1 MSVQTQTKKLTTHD
15 IRAMKGVTPIVSL
28 TANTAPIAKAI
39 DKMVDFILVGDSL
52 AMTVYGDQSTV
63 GIDLDTMIRHGH
75 AVARACEHA
84 CVVVDMPF
92 GFYQQSAQQAFESAS
107 RILRETGCDAVKM
120 EGGLEMADTIKF
132 LTERGVPVMGHI
144 GLTPQAINTM
154 GGFKVQGKQEGA
166 LDRLLQDAKAVD
178 QAGCFAI
185 VVEGVLES
193 VADEIQK
200 ILTVPSIGIGASINC
215 DGQILVTED
224 VIGLF
229 EDFKPQFVKRYAQVM
244 PIIREAVEEYVTEV
258 RERKFPS
265 AEYVFASKEK
275 TGKEKK

>member
-1 MSVQTQTKKLTTHD
+1 MSVHSKNIKLTVND

-39 DKMVDFILVGDSL
+39 DPMVDFILVGDSL

-63 GIDLDTMIRHGH
+63 GIDLDTMIRHGR

-92 GFYQQSAQQAFESAS
+92 GFYQKSPQQAFESAS

-120 EGGLEMADTIKF
+120 EGGLEMADSVKF

-144 GLTPQAINTM
+144 GLTPQAINTL

-166 LDRLLQDAKAVD
+166 LDRLLQDAKAID

-185 VVEGVLES
+185 VVEGVLEN
-193 VADEIQK
+193 VADEIQE
-200 ILTVPSIGIGASINC
+200 ILTVPSIGIGASVNC

-229 EDFKPQFVKRYAQVM
+229 EDFKPKFVKRYAKVM
-244 PIIREAVEEYVTEV
+244 PVIREAVEEYVGEV
-258 RERKFPS
+258 RNRSFPS
-265 AEYVFASKEK
+265 AEYVFGSKEK
-275 TGKEKK
+275 AVKK

>member
-1 MSVQTQTKKLTTHD
+1 
-15 IRAMKGVTPIVSL
+15 
-28 TANTAPIAKAI
+28 
-39 DKMVDFILVGDSL
+39 
-52 AMTVYGDQSTV
+52 
-63 GIDLDTMIRHGH
+63 
-75 AVARACEHA
+75 
-84 CVVVDMPF
+84 
-92 GFYQQSAQQAFESAS
+92 
-107 RILRETGCDAVKM
+107 
-120 EGGLEMADTIKF
+120 MADTIKF
-132 LTERGVPVMGHI
+132 LTERGIPVMGHI

-229 EDFKPQFVKRYAQVM
+229 EDFKPKFVKRYAQVL

-275 TGKEKK
+275 IGKEKK

>member
-1 MSVQTQTKKLTTHD
+1 MSVQTKIKKLTTLD
-15 IRAMKGVTPIVSL
+15 ICAMKGVTPIVSL

-39 DKMVDFILVGDSL
+39 DSMVDFILVGDSL

-75 AVARACEHA
+75 AVARVCEHA

-92 GFYQQSAQQAFESAS
+92 GFYQQSEQQAFESAS

-120 EGGLEMADTIKF
+120 EGGLEMADSIKF
-132 LTERGVPVMGHI
+132 LTERGIPVMGHI
-144 GLTPQAINTM
+144 GLTPQSVNTL
-154 GGFKVQGKQEGA
+154 GGFKVQGKQDGA
-166 LDRLLQDAKAVD
+166 LERLLQDAKAVD
-178 QAGCFAI
+178 EAGCFAI

-200 ILTVPSIGIGASINC
+200 VLTVPSIGIGASINC

-229 EDFKPQFVKRYAQVM
+229 EDFKPKFVKRYAKVM
-244 PIIREAVEEYVTEV
+244 PVIREAVKEYVTEV

-265 AEYVFASKEK
+265 SEYVFGSKEK
-275 TGKEKK
+275 KQ